1 MREDNTFIIS
11 RRLQIYISRF
21 GNPCILEN
29 HFNLNNDNKNNS
41 IKIKTYIPNVEDR
54 NINLTIKYEKK
65 CDVFYFPD
73 FPLEMSEHINKYANS
88 ELILQ
93 IQIRL
98 KRDYPFKSP
107 EFALVG
113 MKNKLKYGFDR
124 QIYHFI
130 KYKIKLYNEILK
142 ENWNPAIT
150 IDKNILDFFTKINY
164 FDDLCLD

>member
-21 GNPCILEN
+21 GNPGILEN
-29 HFNLNNDNKNNS
+29 HFNLNIDNKNSS

-65 CDVFYFPD
+65 RDVFYFPD

-93 IQIRL
+93 IQIKL

-142 ENWNPAIT
+142 ENWNATIT

-164 FDDLCLD
+164 FEDLCLD

>member
-21 GNPCILEN
+21 GNPCILQN
-29 HFNLNNDNKNNS
+29 HFNLNNHNKNNS

-65 CDVFYFPD
+65 RDVFYFPD

-107 EFALVG
+107 EFAIVG

-130 KYKIKLYNEILK
+130 KYKVKLYNEILK
-142 ENWNPAIT
+142 ENWNATIT

-164 FDDLCLD
+164 FEDLCLD